1 MCGVAEKLIVVSA
14 GMLTVFAISI
24 GVAVLHQAFAQKGSR
39 GSNSSTKT
47 STALGGFPF
56 AMYVRK
62 RMAINF
68 RRLQVM
74 APCAKPL
81 TVDVLVDSLVGKI
94 D

>member
-56 AMYVRK
+56 AMYVGEAHSSTRQV
-62 RMAINF
+62 
-68 RRLQVM
+68 LQVM
-74 APCAKPL
+74 APWAN
-81 TVDVLVDSLVGKI
+81 TSDR
-94 D
+94 